1 MGRTVEQMRSINISA
16 TRAKA
21 APHVFRLPTV
31 PEKPAIRS
39 QQHFG
44 FGPMPAL
51 DNPRWERFAQAIVE
65 GLANG
70 DRKPYS
76 QGRAYIAAGY
86 TAKDQGKRGGS
97 AECAAS
103 RLLNRVKPIL
113 ERVREL
119 QAIAARN
126 AAETAEKM
134 ARELNEIQY
143 EARAD
148 KAHAAAVSAVLGKAR
163 ILNIVPDESA
173 KPIDFAQAKS
183 MQDIGRKL
191 LQSVG
196 FSSPDDVSI
205 QAAIEA
211 NDAFIERLEAIR
223 DAAQVTID
231 QDN

>member
-1 MGRTVEQMRSINISA
+1 
-16 TRAKA
+16 
-21 APHVFRLPTV
+21 
-31 PEKPAIRS
+31 
-39 QQHFG
+39 
-44 FGPMPAL
+44 MPAL

-103 RLLNRVKPIL
+103 RLLNRVKPIID
-113 ERVREL
+113 RVREL
-119 QAIAARN
+119 QATAARN

-163 ILNIVPDESA
+163 ILNIVPQESAA

-183 MQDIGRKL
+183 KQALGRKL

-196 FSSPDDVSI
+196 FASPDDVSI

-211 NDAFIERLEAIR
+211 NDAFIDRLQAIR
-223 DAAQVTID
+223 DRAQGLTL
-231 QDN
+231 QQ

>member
-1 MGRTVEQMRSINISA
+1 
-16 TRAKA
+16 
-21 APHVFRLPTV
+21 
-31 PEKPAIRS
+31 
-39 QQHFG
+39 
-44 FGPMPAL
+44 MPAL

-65 GLANG
+65 GLANS

-134 ARELNEIQY
+134 VRELNEIQY

-148 KAHAAAVSAVLGKAR
+148 KAHAAAVAAVLGKAK
-163 ILNIVPDESA
+163 ILNVDTQEQTPTDFKSA
-173 KPIDFAQAKS
+173 RN
-183 MQDIGRKL
+183 MTDIGERL
-191 LQSVG
+191 LRSVG
-196 FSSPDDVSI
+196 LSSPSSLDIV
-205 QAAIEA
+205 AAIEA
-211 NDAFIERLEAIR
+211 NDRFIAELEAIKTR
-223 DAAQVTID
+223 ADSAIET
-231 QDN
+231 

>member
-1 MGRTVEQMRSINISA
+1 
-16 TRAKA
+16 
-21 APHVFRLPTV
+21 
-31 PEKPAIRS
+31 
-39 QQHFG
+39 
-44 FGPMPAL
+44 MPAL

-119 QAIAARN
+119 QAIAAR

-148 KAHAAAVSAVLGKAR
+148 KAHAAAVALGKAKV
-163 ILNIVPDESA
+163 LNIVPYLGLCFA
-173 KPIDFAQAKS
+173 LRKPLDRFLPLV
-183 MQDIGRKL
+183 RC
-191 LQSVG
+191 
-196 FSSPDDVSI
+196 
-205 QAAIEA
+205 
-211 NDAFIERLEAIR
+211 
-223 DAAQVTID
+223 
-231 QDN
+231 

>member
-1 MGRTVEQMRSINISA
+1 MA
-16 TRAKA
+16 
-21 APHVFRLPTV
+21 
-31 PEKPAIRS
+31 
-39 QQHFG
+39 
-44 FGPMPAL
+44 AL

-70 DRKPYS
+70 DCKPYS

-148 KAHAAAVSAVLGKAR
+148 KAHAAAVAAVLGKAK
-163 ILNIVPDESA
+163 ILNIGVEQQH
-173 KPIDFAQAKS
+173 KPQDFNTANS
-183 MQDIGRKL
+183 MQDIGAGCFNPSAL
-191 LQSVG
+191 LCPMTFRSKPR
-196 FSSPDDVSI
+196 SKRTTRLSPVWRRY
-205 QAAIEA
+205 AIE
-211 NDAFIERLEAIR
+211 FKG
-223 DAAQVTID
+223 
-231 QDN
+231 

>member
-1 MGRTVEQMRSINISA
+1 
-16 TRAKA
+16 
-21 APHVFRLPTV
+21 
-31 PEKPAIRS
+31 
-39 QQHFG
+39 
-44 FGPMPAL
+44 MPAL

-97 AECAAS
+97 AECSAS

-113 ERVREL
+113 QRVREL

-126 AAETAEKM
+126 AADTAEKM

-148 KAHAAAVSAVLGKAR
+148 KAHAAAVAAVLGKAKV
-163 ILNIVPDESA
+163 LNIGAEQQHRVPD
-173 KPIDFAQAKS
+173 FQQANS
-183 MQDIGRKL
+183 MEDIGRKL
-191 LQSVG
+191 LQSIG
-196 FSSPDDVSI
+196 FDSPDDVSI
-205 QAAIEA
+205 AAAIKA
-211 NDAFIERLEAIR
+211 NDSFIARLETIR
-223 DAAQVTID
+223 DSAQGVTIELKL
-231 QDN
+231 QK

>member
-1 MGRTVEQMRSINISA
+1 
-16 TRAKA
+16 
-21 APHVFRLPTV
+21 
-31 PEKPAIRS
+31 
-39 QQHFG
+39 
-44 FGPMPAL
+44 MPAL

-65 GLANG
+65 GLANA

-103 RLLNRVKPIL
+103 RLLNRVKPIID
-113 ERVREL
+113 RVREL

-148 KAHAAAVSAVLGKAR
+148 KAHAAAVAAVLGKAR
-163 ILNIVPDESA
+163 ILNVIPEESA
-173 KPIDFAQAKS
+173 KPIDFAQANS

-196 FSSPDDVSI
+196 FASPDDVSI
-205 QAAIEA
+205 ADAIEA
-211 NDAFIERLEAIR
+211 NDQFIAQLQQIR
-223 DAAQVTID
+223 DRALATLE
-231 QDN
+231 

>member
-1 MGRTVEQMRSINISA
+1 
-16 TRAKA
+16 
-21 APHVFRLPTV
+21 
-31 PEKPAIRS
+31 
-39 QQHFG
+39 
-44 FGPMPAL
+44 MPAL

-70 DRKPYS
+70 ERKPYS

-163 ILNIVPDESA
+163 ILNIIPEESA

-183 MQDIGRKL
+183 MQDVGRKL

-196 FSSPDDVSI
+196 FKEPDAVSI
-205 QAAIEA
+205 QAAIEL
-211 NDAFIERLEAIR
+211 NDKFIDDLQAIHQR
-223 DAAQVTID
+223 AQALTID
-231 QDN
+231 

>member
-1 MGRTVEQMRSINISA
+1 
-16 TRAKA
+16 
-21 APHVFRLPTV
+21 
-31 PEKPAIRS
+31 
-39 QQHFG
+39 
-44 FGPMPAL
+44 MPAL

-119 QAIAARN
+119 QAIGARN
-126 AAETAEKM
+126 AGETVEKM

-163 ILNIVPDESA
+163 LLNIMPDEA
-173 KPIDFAQAKS
+173 PKPIDFAKANS

-196 FSSPDDVSI
+196 FASPDDVSVR
-205 QAAIEA
+205 AAIEA
-211 NDAFIERLEAIR
+211 NDAFVSRLEQIR
-223 DAAQVTID
+223 DKAQGLTID
-231 QDN
+231 QDD

>member
-1 MGRTVEQMRSINISA
+1 
-16 TRAKA
+16 
-21 APHVFRLPTV
+21 
-31 PEKPAIRS
+31 
-39 QQHFG
+39 
-44 FGPMPAL
+44 MPAL

-70 DRKPYS
+70 ERKPYS

-163 ILNIVPDESA
+163 ILNIIPEESA

-183 MQDIGRKL
+183 MQDVGRKL

-196 FSSPDDVSI
+196 FKEPDDASI
-205 QAAIEA
+205 NAAIKA
-211 NDAFIERLEAIR
+211 NDAFIDRLTAIR
-223 DAAQVTID
+223 DKAQALTID
-231 QDN
+231 QG